1 MSATPLAVF
10 TPGEQPAWLAREA
23 PTAVCAET
31 DAELWFPEK
40 GSGST
45 SRIAKRLCRTCP
57 LLAVCRDYAL
67 THPRET
73 RFGIWGG
80 LSEYERRELR
90 RRRRRG
96 ESIELGEVAA

>member
-10 TPGEQPAWLAREA
+10 VPGEQPPWLDPQA
-23 PTAVCAET
+23 PTAMCAET

-45 SRIAKRLCRTCP
+45 SQVAKRLCRSCP
-57 LLAVCRDYAL
+57 LLAGCREYAL

-90 RRRRRG
+90 RRLRHG
-96 ESIELGEVAA
+96 EPIELSAVA